1 MRIYIAGPMTG
12 LPKSNYPAFN
22 AAAARLRA
30 LGHHVENPAENPAPP
45 CGSWLG
51 YMRLALA
58 QLVTC
63 DHIALLPGWEA
74 SKGAS
79 VEWRLACDLGLP
91 VSPVETFTAPV
102 SYAGADVV
110 IKVKAKASEKVKRFV
125 LFAGR
130 DYDHT
135 AGGWREY
142 VGDYDHLHEAR
153 GVGIA
158 SRMDWWNVIDLE
170 TGEEVANGD

>member
-1 MRIYIAGPMTG
+1 MRIYVAGPMTG
-12 LPKSNYPAFN
+12 LPESNYPAFH

-30 LGHHVENPAENPAPP
+30 LGHHVENPAENPAPS

-63 DHIALLPGWEA
+63 DQVALLPGWEM

-79 VEWRLACDLGLP
+79 VEWRLACDLELP
-91 VSPVETFTAPV
+91 VSPIDAFIAPV
-102 SYAGADVV
+102 SKAGLDVQ
-110 IKVKAKASEKVKRFV
+110 IQASEKVKRFV
-125 LFAGR
+125 LFAGF
-130 DYDHT
+130 DHDHT

-142 VGDYDHLHEAR
+142 VGDYDHLHEAQT
-153 GVGIA
+153 VGIA
-158 SRMDWWNVIDLE
+158 SRMDWWNVIDLQ
-170 TGEEVANGD
+170 TGREVANGD